1 MLCILTAYALR
12 GSLAT
17 GTPVVYSGFDGI
29 TVIAGFIMFVAA
41 ASVFGTAFGVSLILS
56 CLLHELGHFLA
67 HRMLGHSATRF
78 RLAPILTREPSS
90 DTPLTTEAQAF
101 FVALMGPG
109 LCLAPV
115 AFAMTSSFA
124 LADIAPVTADYLVI
138 FAVTCGA
145 FNFVNLL
152 PFFPLDGGRCAR
164 IAANNFWP
172 ALAPAMTVFMA
183 AAFASASIRLGS
195 VSLMVMAGIGAH
207 SLLRRSEDQLVPMGG
222 DRALV
227 GLTAYSFTL
236 AAHFTAGW
244 TLYDAYY

>member
-1 MLCILTAYALR
+1 MIF
-12 GSLAT
+12 
-17 GTPVVYSGFDGI
+17 SGFDGI
-29 TVIAGFIMFVAA
+29 SVIAGFIMFVAA
-41 ASVFGTAFGVSLILS
+41 ASVLGTAVGISLILS

-67 HRMLGHSATRF
+67 HRMLGHSSTRF
-78 RLAPILTREPSS
+78 RLAPLLTREPSS
-90 DTPLTTEAQAF
+90 DVPLRTEGQAF
-101 FVALMGPG
+101 CVALMGPG
-109 LCLAPV
+109 LCIAPV
-115 AFAMTSSFA
+115 VFAMTLAHA
-124 LADIAPVTADYLVI
+124 LAPSAPDVSYYLGV

-152 PFFPLDGGRCAR
+152 PFYPLDGGRCAR

-172 ALAPAMTVFMA
+172 ALAPAMTVFMS

-207 SLLRRSEDQLVPMGG
+207 SLLRRSHSRLVPMGG
-222 DRALV
+222 DNALI
-227 GLTAYSFTL
+227 GLAAYSFTM